1 MKFSSIR
8 SNLLV
13 SSLILLMLSLTLS
26 YSLSNRAFSAA
37 LRQSTYAE
45 LKGNAEYLY
54 DIVSRYSQPWQEG
67 HFDAYAES
75 TATRITLIAHDGQ
88 VLFDSEFDISQLNN
102 HLWRQEVQEAL
113 DKGSASSER
122 TSATENL
129 PVLYYARSVEN
140 HPTIAVIRV
149 SKTLSQ
155 LSGYKETYQQM
166 FLGNL
171 AILVL
176 LLLGITTV
184 SIMLLTKPLKKI
196 QTLAKHYAQGNLNER
211 LSIQS
216 PKEMADLA
224 SSMQHMASLLKTNRD
239 RLETSHNRLQAI
251 MDNLHEGILLLDSN
265 LVIEVANL
273 EAVKLL
279 GGDPTGRRL
288 GEVISSAE
296 VLSACNTCSKD
307 GTATSL
313 TVAKYNHL
321 YGESAILVG
330 KRKARTLRFL
340 CSPLTQSKGLNKS
353 LVVSIQDMTELTRLE
368 QIRKDFVA
376 NVSHEL
382 KTPITSITGFSEAL
396 LEARTEQQLRQFGQV
411 IHRQASNMK
420 RIVDDLLLLSSLEQ
434 SNTHPTMTWTQ
445 VEQIIE
451 ETVQNCKYRF
461 EEKQSTLTTQIDN
474 PLGYEILCSGMLITQ
489 ALTNLVMN
497 ALAYSSERSP
507 VTLACH
513 VDDLTATFSVKDEGI
528 GIPVEDQ
535 ERIFERFYRVDTA
548 RSRSQGGTGLGLS
561 IVKHI
566 TGVHHGSIEVQSE
579 VGKGS
584 LFIMRLP
591 RSGFELPDLE
601 ERSNSLYQKNSQ

>member
-1 MKFSSIR
+1 
-8 SNLLV
+8 
-13 SSLILLMLSLTLS
+13 
-26 YSLSNRAFSAA
+26 
-37 LRQSTYAE
+37 
-45 LKGNAEYLY
+45 
-54 DIVSRYSQPWQEG
+54 
-67 HFDAYAES
+67 
-75 TATRITLIAHDGQ
+75 LIAHDGQ

-288 GEVISSAE
+288 GEVISSTE

-601 ERSNSLYQKNSQ
+601 ERSNSLYRKNSQ

>member
-396 LEARTEQQLRQFGQV
+396 LEARTEQQLWQFGQV